1 MADTNVAIK
10 LYKESATSKR
20 VGINVTAS
28 TASISYTLS
37 VNGTIGTNDNIYINN
52 TSRGLYVKD
61 SAGNSYRI
69 IGDNGSNLW
78 IGTHQSSSTHH
89 VGQTFISSGYNT
101 TNGAGNATIYVAVPN
116 AANTSSSAYGVY
128 HTGYKPT
135 YSDVGAAAASHTH
148 GAGDITSG
156 TLAVARGGTG
166 KTTLNDAANALL
178 NELTTGSSAPQDADY
193 YISQYAG
200 GGTTYTTFHRRPV
213 SALWTYIKGKADSTY
228 AASSHTHSYA
238 ASPAVGGGAT
248 YVRITD
254 TTPTSNTTYYV
265 LYAAGKTS
273 GSDYSVRANAG
284 LYYYDTGTTS
294 YLNVGDSSNMGG
306 ITLHNNGKYINIEPA
321 AATANRT
328 ITLPNATG
336 TVSLVGHTHAA
347 GDIASGSVAVARGGT
362 GATTVADARA
372 NLGGGGVVLLYG
384 NTSATKITDNTR
396 KTISTSGYSK
406 YSAYVVIGAPYG
418 DGKSRC
424 TVTIPQLL
432 VGTTAVTDAESTERW
447 CIADDANFITFGFW
461 HSGETIYLQCI
472 SRKVTSSPIYAV
484 YGIY

>member
-1 MADTNVAIK
+1 M
-10 LYKESATSKR
+10 
-20 VGINVTAS
+20 
-28 TASISYTLS
+28 
-37 VNGTIGTNDNIYINN
+37 
-52 TSRGLYVKD
+52 
-61 SAGNSYRI
+61 
-69 IGDNGSNLW
+69 
-78 IGTHQSSSTHH
+78 
-89 VGQTFISSGYNT
+89 
-101 TNGAGNATIYVAVPN
+101 
-116 AANTSSSAYGVY
+116 
-128 HTGYKPT
+128 
-135 YSDVGAAAASHTH
+135 
-148 GAGDITSG
+148 
-156 TLAVARGGTG
+156 
-166 KTTLNDAANALL
+166 
-178 NELTTGSSAPQDADY
+178 
-193 YISQYAG
+193 
-200 GGTTYTTFHRRPV
+200 